1 MCVVELDR
9 QKVISLCFP
18 ALVTDETRTNANLE
32 AEMHLTCDPRTLEL
46 FLSEKEQKT
55 SSENVAEQ
63 EMTKEE
69 QKRQMEIDFQNELKE
84 IMEAEKVSHSKIP
97 SVGLLIELIM
107 KQQGSQAVQIIV
119 EIHDL
124 IPWNAFD

>member
-84 IMEAEKVSHSKIP
+84 IMEAEKVSHSTIP
-97 SVGLLIELIM
+97 SVGLLRVNNEATRLAGCSNHCRNSRFNPM
-107 KQQGSQAVQIIV
+107 
-119 EIHDL
+119 EC
-124 IPWNAFD
+124 F